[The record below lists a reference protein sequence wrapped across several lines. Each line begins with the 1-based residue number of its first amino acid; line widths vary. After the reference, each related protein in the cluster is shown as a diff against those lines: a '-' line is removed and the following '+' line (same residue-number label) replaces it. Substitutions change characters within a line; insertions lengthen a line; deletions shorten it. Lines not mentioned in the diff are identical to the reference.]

1 MIDDLISRKALL
13 GKLVNCK
20 FVRASIICDED
31 GFPMY
36 ISIIGMKKIIKDA
49 PSVFDKEKVIKEL
62 REELNLSDAEKER
75 CARENPLQF
84 DSAKGQANGIANAI
98 EIVEKGGIE

>member
-1 MIDDLISRKALL
+1 MSDDLISRKALL
-13 GKLVNCK
+13 DRFRYGDKEFESDKAWICA
-20 FVRASIICDED
+20 VRR
-31 GFPMY
+31 M
-36 ISIIGMKKIIKDA
+36 IKEQPTA
-49 PSVFDKEKVIKEL
+49 FDREKVIEEL

-84 DSAKGQANGIANAI
+84 DSAKGYANGIANAI

>member
-1 MIDDLISRKALL
+1 MSDDLISRKALL

-20 FVRASIICDED
+20 FDRASIICDED

-49 PSVFDKEKVIKEL
+49 PSAFDKEKVI
-62 REELNLSDAEKER
+62 EELTAGRFIYAGEDVIGECTSI
-75 CARENPLQF
+75 
-84 DSAKGQANGIANAI
+84 GINKAI
-98 EIVEKGGIE
+98 RIVEKGGIE

>member
-1 MIDDLISRKALL
+1 MSDDLISRKALL
-13 GKLVNCK
+13 KELREIMDEPHNTMFLMGIGAAV
-20 FVRASIICDED
+20 SIVEHRET
-31 GFPMY
+31 
-36 ISIIGMKKIIKDA
+36 A
-49 PSVFDKEKVIKEL
+49 FDKEKVIKEL

-84 DSAKGQANGIANAI
+84 DSAKGYANGIANAI